1 MKFLTG
7 NILSFFFILLHLIV
21 IIKLICVE
29 EQYLIKGILTQNKI
43 VFDFVFS
50 YYYSGLCAYCER
62 ITNNQEI
69 SEDIVQELF
78 VNLWIK
84 HHKINIRSSLKNYLF
99 TSVKNRSIDYIKS
112 EQRKIK
118 KLIHL
123 TEETVHYENLSS
135 LWFAETE
142 LQSVVEK
149 SLQKLPPRCR
159 EIFELSRLEGLKNQ
173 QIADKLSL
181 SKRTVELQVSN
192 ALKQLR
198 IDMAAYL
205 PLHLLMFLF

>member
-1 MKFLTG
+1 M
-7 NILSFFFILLHLIV
+7 
-21 IIKLICVE
+21 E
-29 EQYLIKGILTQNKI
+29 EQYLIRGILTQNKI

-62 ITNNQEI
+62 ITNNQDV

-78 VNLWIK
+78 LNLWIK
-84 HHKINIRSSLKNYLF
+84 HHKIKIESSLKNYLF

-112 EQRKIK
+112 EQRKTK

-123 TEETVHYENLSS
+123 TEEPLQYENLSS

-142 LQSVVEK
+142 LQAVVEK

-159 EIFELSRLEGLKNQ
+159 EIFELSRLDGLKNQ

-205 PLHLLMFLF
+205 PLNLLMFLLK